1 MDYPLLGF
9 LLAWQNSLCLLGVNG
24 EINLRVFKSVKSL
37 PLCYFIAPLSTIM
50 ANFFAVTPPKN
61 VLNSS
66 IPSDI
71 AYPLLIGFNLP

>member
-9 LLAWQNSLCLLGVNG
+9 LSLGKTAVSAGVKRRNKLCV
-24 EINLRVFKSVKSL
+24 IKSVKSL
-37 PLCYFIAPLSTIM
+37 PLCYFTAPLSTIK
-50 ANFFAVTPPKN
+50 ANFYAVTPTKN

-71 AYPLLIGFNLP
+71 AYPLLNRL